1 MILEDFKKQIDVLS
15 EAESN
20 MLRNLFIARF
30 INTGN
35 ENYKN
40 YIANRELFSD
50 GYCYTGYLWDNLL
63 DFSRITMKSLIEE
76 LTDKQEV
83 LVLWDIHSCDRIFI
97 ENYWKFPKHNV
108 IRVDGKWLIQGFEHL
123 PEDIY
128 IFDYDLSWI
137 YILTHENDGKRKI
150 CMKVV

>member
-1 MILEDFKKQIDVLS
+1 MILEDFK
-15 EAESN
+15 N
-20 MLRNLFIARF
+20 
-30 INTGN
+30 
-35 ENYKN
+35 
-40 YIANRELFSD
+40 
-50 GYCYTGYLWDNLL
+50 LWDNLL

-97 ENYWKFPKHNV
+97 ENYWRFPKHNV

-128 IFDYDLSWI
+128 IFDYDLSWT

-150 CMKVV
+150 CMEVV